1 MDANQF
7 ILGTYTRK
15 VKLILTKLV
24 EMYAISTAVG
34 EKVDPAD
41 FEDRLDDAI
50 EAVKRLRDILE
61 QVKDKK

>member
-7 ILGTYTRK
+7 ILDTYTRK
-15 VKLILTKLV
+15 VKIILTKLV

-34 EKVDPAD
+34 EKDPAD

>member
-1 MDANQF
+1 MD
-7 ILGTYTRK
+7 
-15 VKLILTKLV
+15 
-24 EMYAISTAVG
+24 AVG

-50 EAVKRLRDILE
+50 ELE